1 MKKKPE
7 SLTPDQTKTLEIV
20 ARVRALAWTGQH
32 APAIELASHE
42 LAAPKTGG
50 SPATQR
56 QMDLLDQLEV
66 QAN

>member
-7 SLTPDQTKTLEIV
+7 SLTPDPTKTLEIV
-20 ARVRALAWTGQH
+20 ARARACLNRAAAQ
-32 APAIELASHE
+32 AIELASHE
-42 LAAPKTGG
+42 LAASGTGR
-50 SPATQR
+50 SPSAPM